1 MGKNMLKVIVFIKN
15 DPNWREILAAPP
27 YNLLINDDGGFT
39 ILKYSQIDSDFTS
52 EIVRECR
59 GMIIDGE
66 LNPVCVPFFKF
77 ANYGEPYADKIDW
90 ATARVEEKIDGSLIK
105 VWNYKGRWIVSTNGT
120 IFAKNA
126 SIDSVCDDKHSE
138 RFSNYADLFNAA
150 ANRAGLDLESLNP
163 QYTYMFELCSP
174 YNRVVV
180 PHSEI
185 KIYHVGTR
193 DLATMRELET
203 DIGIPKPRTYQ
214 CNDINDL
221 IAMASKLKYNEEG
234 YVVKDADYRRVK
246 VKSPSYV
253 AAHHLVSDMNDKK
266 LLELMR
272 KNETAEFLTYFPE
285 YRGFVDNLTE
295 RISALAARIN
305 DTLKE
310 RFDGVR
316 FETRKD
322 FAAVATKTD
331 YPHFFF
337 SYYDKKF
344 KTPAEWIWS
353 MSNDKIME
361 LLVAC
366 SRKGI

>member
-1 MGKNMLKVIVFIKN
+1 MLKVIDFIKSA
-15 DPNWREILAAPP
+15 PGWREILAAPP

-39 ILKYSQIDSDFTS
+39 ILKYSQIDSDFTNG
-52 EIVRECR
+52 IVRECR
-59 GMIIDGE
+59 GMIIDGAC
-66 LNPVCVPFFKF
+66 NPVCVPFFKF

-105 VWNYKGRWIVSTNGT
+105 VWNYRGRWSVSTNGT
-120 IFAKNA
+120 IFARNA
-126 SIDSVCDDKHSE
+126 SIDSICDDSRRE
-138 RFSNYADLFNAA
+138 RFSNYAELFDAA
-150 ANRAGLDLESLNP
+150 AGRAGLDLESLNP

-180 PHSEI
+180 PHGEI

-193 DLATMRELET
+193 DIATMRELET
-203 DIGIPKPRTYQ
+203 DIGIPKPKTYQ
-214 CNDINDL
+214 CNNINDL

-246 VKSPSYV
+246 VKSPAYV

-266 LLELMR
+266 LLDLMR

-285 YRGFVDNLTE
+285 YRGFIDSLEERVGALTAH
-295 RISALAARIN
+295 IGGM
-305 DTLKE
+305 LKE

-322 FAAVATKTD
+322 FAAAVTKTD
-331 YPHFFF
+331 YPNFFF

-344 KTPAEWIWS
+344 KTPAEWLWA
-353 MSNDKIME
+353 MPNDKILG
-361 LLVAC
+361 LLSAY
-366 SRKGI
+366 SKKGISRGG